1 MLESFSQRIG
11 VVQTSA
17 VFQKESATPL
27 LRTDLW
33 NVWYARYWHHERH
46 DNYLAVDD
54 KYLDFLWTQLLRG
67 ELNLLHDSGFGGAL
81 RAIHKAWFEGPWHFC
96 YDIIQATLTYET
108 YEPDR
113 DDLTLAVN
121 DVLQCNLSAY
131 RIVGDK
137 VVQMTS
143 DIEIQTVEAALVT
156 PNVAVQEHLKQAL
169 AHLSDRE
176 NPDYR
181 NSVKESIS
189 AVEAICSTIVGKPG
203 AMLSKALDRIETKV
217 PIHKAQ
223 KDAFQSLY
231 GYTSDAEGIR
241 HALLDKGTL
250 TADDAKFMLVT
261 CSAFIEFLVSKADQA
276 GIDFHSSGAGRK

>member
-1 MLESFSQRIG
+1 
-11 VVQTSA
+11 
-17 VFQKESATPL
+17 
-27 LRTDLW
+27 
-33 NVWYARYWHHERH
+33 
-46 DNYLAVDD
+46 
-54 KYLDFLWTQLLRG
+54 
-67 ELNLLHDSGFGGAL
+67 
-81 RAIHKAWFEGPWHFC
+81 
-96 YDIIQATLTYET
+96 
-108 YEPDR
+108 
-113 DDLTLAVN
+113 VN
-121 DVLQCNLSAY
+121 DVLQYNLSAY

-203 AMLSKALDRIETKV
+203 AMLSKALERIETKV

-241 HALLDKGTL
+241 HALLDKSTL
-250 TADDAKFMLVT
+250 MADDAKFMLVA

-276 GIDFHSSGAGRK
+276 GIFVGPSTR

>member
-1 MLESFSQRIG
+1 MLESFSQRTD
-11 VVQTSA
+11 VVKKPA
-17 VFQKESATPL
+17 AFQKESATPL

-33 NVWYARYWHHERH
+33 NVWYVRYWHHESR

-54 KYLDFLWTQLLRG
+54 KYLDFLWTQLLHG
-67 ELNLLHDSGFGGAL
+67 ELNVLHRSGFGNVLGT
-81 RAIHKAWFEGPWHFC
+81 IHKAWFEGPWHFC
-96 YDIIQATLTYET
+96 YDIIEATLTYES
-108 YEPDR
+108 YEPHR
-113 DDLTLAVN
+113 ERLTQAVN
-121 DVLQCNLSAY
+121 DVLQSNLSVY
-131 RIVGDK
+131 RTVGGKIVP
-137 VVQMTS
+137 MTT
-143 DIEIQTVEAALVT
+143 DAEIQTVETALTT
-156 PNVAVQEHLKQAL
+156 PNAAVQEHLSRAL

-203 AMLSKALDRIETKV
+203 ATLSKALERIETKV

-241 HALLDKGTL
+241 HALLDKGAL
-250 TADDAKFMLVT
+250 TADDAKFMLVS

-276 GIDFHSSGAGRK
+276 GILLFK

>member
-33 NVWYARYWHHERH
+33 NVWYARYWHHEGD

-67 ELNLLHDSGFGGAL
+67 ELNLLHGSGFGGAL

-113 DDLTLAVN
+113 DDLTLGVN

-143 DIEIQTVEAALVT
+143 DIEIKTVEAALVT

-189 AVEAICSTIVGKPG
+189 AVEAICTTIVGMPHASLG
-203 AMLSKALDRIETKV
+203 DALARIETKV
-217 PIHKAQ
+217 SIHAAQ
-223 KDAFQSLY
+223 REAFQKLY
-231 GYTSDAEGIR
+231 GYTSDAQGIR
-241 HALLDKGTL
+241 HALSGEATL
-250 TADDAKFMLVT
+250 TADDAKFMLVA
-261 CSAFIEFLVSKADQA
+261 CSAFIEFLVSKTDQA
-276 GIDFHSSGAGRK
+276 GIGLDKPER